1 MAKLAH
7 PVPDSCLPGQES
19 VRSFPRPSIAQ
30 PVLNHLKIIY
40 DGRLLAE
47 TTAAVRTIE
56 TSHPPTYYFPPA
68 DVDLSLLRES
78 SSRSICEWK
87 GQARYFD
94 IGSGDKTSRNAAWAY
109 QHPTTSFVLIKD
121 FIAFYPQAMDLCL
134 VDGEAVVPQGGT
146 FYGGWITSAVAG
158 LFKGPPGTELW

>member
-1 MAKLAH
+1 M
-7 PVPDSCLPGQES
+7 
-19 VRSFPRPSIAQ
+19 R
-30 PVLNHLKIIY
+30 NHLKIIY
-40 DGRLLAE
+40 NGRVLAE

-68 DVDLSLLRES
+68 DVDLSMLLES

-94 IGSGDKTSRNAAWAY
+94 IQSGDKTSRNAAWAY
-109 QHPTTSFVLIKD
+109 AHPTTSFALIKS
-121 FIAFYPQAMDLCL
+121 FIAFYPKAMDLCL
-134 VDGEAVVPQGGT
+134 VDDEAVVPQAGT

-158 LFKGPPGTELW
+158 PFKGPPGTERW